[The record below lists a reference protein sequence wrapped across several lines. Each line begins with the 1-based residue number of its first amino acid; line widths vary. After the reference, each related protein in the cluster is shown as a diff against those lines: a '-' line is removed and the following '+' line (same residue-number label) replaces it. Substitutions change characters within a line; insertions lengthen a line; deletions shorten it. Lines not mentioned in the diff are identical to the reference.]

1 MEADATYLK
10 QTVTWWSNRSNINMN
25 HKNAKKVFNFS
36 YIILLF
42 WFKIHWQKYFIMLMT
57 FCHWLCRKSA
67 IWQYDP
73 FLWSQWQK
81 LNKHDKTSVSV
92 YGFYD
97 IAIKNSWNQHMIIDF
112 LQCLFHQIWDRIF
125 KPINTK
131 QNHVLS
137 DWWWF
142 WWKSVSVTNFV
153 KKRNTSLWLK
163 LVKMIFVLIFIELI
177 VKLQFSIY
185 QDNWSVMG
193 FEKFWPDL
201 TITFGKSKSN
211 HLQYKLVSHLWNK
224 ALVCL
229 FWCHG
234 KSKYKWQPW
243 VSIIDYDVNWLM

>member
-1 MEADATYLK
+1 MKAAHDHWFSSMRISSDLGQNL
-10 QTVTWWSNRSNINMN
+10 QT
-25 HKNAKKVFNFS
+25 HKHKTESCFVRLVVILMKKC
-36 YIILLF
+36 
-42 WFKIHWQKYFIMLMT
+42 
-57 FCHWLCRKSA
+57 FCDQFC
-67 IWQYDP
+67 
-73 FLWSQWQK
+73 
-81 LNKHDKTSVSV
+81 
-92 YGFYD
+92 
-97 IAIKNSWNQHMIIDF
+97 
-112 LQCLFHQIWDRIF
+112 
-125 KPINTK
+125 
-131 QNHVLS
+131 
-137 DWWWF
+137 
-142 WWKSVSVTNFV
+142 

-193 FEKFWPDL
+193 FEIFWPDL

-211 HLQYKLVSHLWNK
+211 HLQYKLVSPLWNE